1 MPLILLVRHAENDY
15 TRKGRLAGRLS
26 AVHLNPRGREQAQA
40 LAQCLKNV
48 PLKAIYSSPLERAR
62 ETAEPLAQTHQLEVR
77 IHSGLIEVDYGEW
90 QGKSLKGLRR
100 LKSWRIVQH
109 TPSLM
114 QFPQGEMILEAQY
127 RITQA
132 LHEIANQH
140 GEGDWVVC
148 VSHADP
154 IKLAIAHFLGM
165 PLDAYQR
172 LSVGL
177 ASINAIHL
185 DHQGVRLVAL
195 NYSPTLLD
203 VPEK

>member
-1 MPLILLVRHAENDY
+1 
-15 TRKGRLAGRLS
+15 
-26 AVHLNPRGREQAQA
+26 
-40 LAQCLKNV
+40 
-48 PLKAIYSSPLERAR
+48 
-62 ETAEPLAQTHQLEVR
+62 
-77 IHSGLIEVDYGEW
+77 
-90 QGKSLKGLRR
+90 
-100 LKSWRIVQH
+100 VQH
-109 TPSLM
+109 MPSLM

-132 LHEIANQH
+132 LHEIANQY

-185 DHQGVRLVAL
+185 DHHSVRLVAL